1 LVPPV
6 AEIFA
11 DDAIFFGWVS
21 GTGGAVPRFEP
32 DQSSR
37 RNAMIAHIHRLESAA
52 RIAMGDN
59 HHSEPLPPGP
69 NYGPFG
75 YFRLALLIM
84 AALVAIVFVAQL
96 F

>member
-1 LVPPV
+1 
-6 AEIFA
+6 
-11 DDAIFFGWVS
+11 
-21 GTGGAVPRFEP
+21 
-32 DQSSR
+32 
-37 RNAMIAHIHRLESAA
+37 MIAHIHRLESAA